1 MKVAPVKI
9 VAGLAALLLAVLG
22 WVLASRLHVG
32 AEDMFSKV
40 RLPTMGGARIAP
52 AEPAAKASG
61 VRVIPIGVT
70 SGVTPG
76 PTPGAGSANA
86 GRASGG

>member
-9 VAGLAALLLAVLG
+9 VAALAALLLAVLG
-22 WVLASRLHVG
+22 WVLASKLHVG
-32 AEDMFSKV
+32 AGDMFSKM
-40 RLPTMGGARIAP
+40 RMPSMGKSAQTAP
-52 AEPAAKASG
+52 AEPSAKASG

-70 SGVTPG
+70 SD

>member
-22 WVLASRLHVG
+22 WVLASKLHVG
-32 AEDMFSKV
+32 AEDMFSKM
-40 RLPTMGGARIAP
+40 RMPAMGGAKTAP
-52 AEPAAKASG
+52 AEPSAKASG

-70 SGVTPG
+70 SGS
-76 PTPGAGSANA
+76 GAGSAN
-86 GRASGG
+86 R

>member
-1 MKVAPVKI
+1 MKIAPVKI

-22 WVLASRLHVG
+22 WVLASKLHVG
-32 AEDMFSKV
+32 AEDMFSKM
-40 RLPTMGGARIAP
+40 RMPGMGQGAQKGP
-52 AEPAAKASG
+52 AEPSAKASG

-70 SGVTPG
+70 SG
-76 PTPGAGSANA
+76 PTPAPASA